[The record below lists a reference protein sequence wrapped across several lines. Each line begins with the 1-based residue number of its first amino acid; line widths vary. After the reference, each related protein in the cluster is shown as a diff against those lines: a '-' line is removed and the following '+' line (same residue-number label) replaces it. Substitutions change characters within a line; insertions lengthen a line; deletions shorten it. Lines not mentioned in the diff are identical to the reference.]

1 MPDPASV
8 PVYATSTGW
17 LYHPFASGLRAG
29 VPATVGA
36 VASNLILSDVDPV
49 LPALSVHDPDTRD
62 VAARPGRSTCPDVH
76 DATPEAPSSPVKLKL
91 TGLVYQPLASG
102 PRDAAAVTA
111 GRRRVLRAP

>member
-1 MPDPASV
+1 M
-8 PVYATSTGW
+8 
-17 LYHPFASGLRAG
+17 YHPFASGLRAS

-49 LPALSVHDPDTRD
+49 FPALSRHDPDT
-62 VAARPGRSTCPDVH
+62 VTSGPSGPEYVPDVH

-102 PRDAAAVTA
+102 PRDAPPVTE
-111 GRRRVLRAP
+111 GGEESLCTVTLLPTNEPP